1 MIDTSIIRSN
11 LLDIKLDNILNNDI
25 MVVDDSD
32 IKETFFFLKSNRK
45 VINFIN
51 DNGGILTGSR
61 AIKSY
66 KISGNPILN
75 RDCDDCDFLIDRDLA
90 MRLSDKFDLDW
101 NLKDSVIN
109 IRSQMIDFSDHYGP
123 MRFGIQDVQL
133 IIKDNLPEYTVGK
146 NFKIAKL
153 DDILYSKLEFIKSKV
168 GVDVKPS
175 SYRKHLEDL
184 NQIIIKININR

>member
-1 MIDTSIIRSN
+1 MI
-11 LLDIKLDNILNNDI
+11 
-25 MVVDDSD
+25 
-32 IKETFFFLKSNRK
+32 
-45 VINFIN
+45 VI
-51 DNGGILTGSR
+51 
-61 AIKSY
+61 
-66 KISGNPILN
+66 
-75 RDCDDCDFLIDRDLA
+75 FLIDRDLA